1 MLIVGTLPGT
11 KSLKENQYYADPKN
25 HFWRIIYGIFEND
38 LIDSYTERCAYIT
51 GHNLAF
57 WDVLNH
63 ADRKGALDKDIKKA
77 EAIENWNQIPLKE
90 HMDKYLKNGM
100 EKKEAM
106 KQVAADRGIS
116 KRDVYNELLKD
127 V

>member
-1 MLIVGTLPGT
+1 MLKKFETIIPTT
-11 KSLKENQYYADPKN
+11 INAACEMYEEEDP
-25 HFWRIIYGIFEND
+25 RGEY
-38 LIDSYTERCAYIT
+38 
-51 GHNLAF
+51 
-57 WDVLNH
+57 VLVI
-63 ADRKGALDKDIKKA
+63 AGLDKDIKKA